1 MKRITECIE
10 REYDSLDEAKAR
22 APHELMQLCADSNG
36 QLESAPSY
44 VERDGKGVVTAMVS
58 RPAPQPAPA
67 PATVDPSEDG
77 DAHTSDAATDPLRN
91 SES

>member
-10 REYDSLDEAKAR
+10 REYDSLDEAKAT
-22 APHELMQLCADSNG
+22 APLELMQLCADTGG

-58 RPAPQPAPA
+58 RPASEPEPE
-67 PATVDPSEDG
+67 PATVDP
-77 DAHTSDAATDPLRN
+77 DADRGAHVSDAATDPPRN